1 MLAQSRRG
9 FTLVELLIAL
19 VLMGIVAASIYQLL
33 VSNQRIYRQQTQRVE
48 LNDNIRSAI
57 AILPGE
63 LRELNAS
70 DPLGSDIIA
79 MSDSAITYKVTRNL
93 YFVCQNVGNSAE
105 LYVDT
110 ATVGLRGLDPN
121 TDSLLIFADSLT
133 TRRTDDR
140 WIHANLIRVE
150 SGNNCP
156 GGRPS
161 LKLTF
166 LPAVLVSDSV
176 IAGAPVRGFEVVEAR
191 KYRDANG
198 ALWLGS
204 RRWNK
209 STGWGTIQPLVGPL
223 EGAGLRFAFFDA
235 NGAATTNRAQVA
247 RVSITV
253 IGRTAEPVQLSTGGI
268 GHLVDSLVTHVALR
282 NNR

>member
-1 MLAQSRRG
+1 VLIRSHRG

-57 AILPGE
+57 GILPGE
-63 LRELNAS
+63 LRELNAT
-70 DPLGSDIIA
+70 DPLGSDIVE

-93 YFVCQNVGNSAE
+93 YFVCQNVGNAAE

-110 ATVGLRGLDPN
+110 ARIGLRGLDPN
-121 TDSLLIFADSLT
+121 TDSLVIFADSVST
-133 TRRTDDR
+133 KRTDDR

-156 GGRPS
+156 GGGPS
-161 LKLTF
+161 FKLTF
-166 LPAVLVSDSV
+166 FPAVLVSDSV
-176 IAGAPVRGFEVVEAR
+176 LAGAPVRGFEVVEAR

-198 ALWLGS
+198 DLWLGS

-209 STGWGTIQPLVGPL
+209 STGWSTIQPLVGPL
-223 EGAGLRFAFFDA
+223 EGTGLGFAYFDA
-235 NGAATTNRAQVA
+235 TGATTTDRAQVA
-247 RVSITV
+247 RISITV
-253 IGRTAEPVQLSTGGI
+253 IGRTAEPVRLSAGGI
-268 GHLVDSLVTHVALR
+268 GYLVDTLVTQVALR